1 MRLAPIPLFFYRSPK
16 EAVHYS
22 GESCRLTF
30 GQNGTLAIDICRYYG
45 ALIVAA
51 LHGEKKEE
59 LLHNNFYEQ
68 KFQLGWFGNKTLH
81 EDVLRV
87 AHGSYKKN
95 GGYDEGIRGTMEG
108 IVVLEAALWAF
119 WSDNGS
125 YTDGA
130 KNFIMLGKWHSK
142 KKV

>member
-16 EAVHYS
+16 DAVHYS

-30 GQNGTLAIDICRYYG
+30 KQNGKLAIDICRYYG

-51 LHGEKKEE
+51 LHGENKEK
-59 LLHNNFYEQ
+59 LLDNHFYES
-68 KFQLGWFGNKTLH
+68 KFQLGWFGNESLH

-87 AHGSYKKN
+87 AHGSYKKSR
-95 GGYDEGIRGTMEG
+95 GYDDGIRGTMQG
-108 IVVLEAALWAF
+108 IVALEAALWAF

-125 YTDGA
+125 YNHGV
-130 KNFIMLGKWHSK
+130 KNVIMLGKKWRLFF
-142 KKV
+142 